1 MKISSILD
9 LQKISN
15 KINKILSPGDVILL
29 YGQIGVGKTSFARL
43 LINNYENEKKL
54 KKSEVLSPTFNIVF
68 EYDIKDFTIEHYD
81 LYRLKDEKE
90 IKNIGLFQNLEQKI
104 TSRINK
110 ILLPGDVIFLY
121 GQIGV
126 GKTTFVRLLINN
138 YENEKKLNNSEVLSP
153 TFNIVFEYDIKDFT
167 IEHYD
172 LYRIKNEKELK
183 NIGLFVNL
191 KKNITI
197 VEWPELIKN
206 KPINRI
212 DLFFEYTKDMNER
225 TLTIK
230 TSGRLKDNEF

>member
-9 LQKISN
+9 LQKITSSI
-15 KINKILSPGDVILL
+15 KKILLPGDAIFL
-29 YGQIGVGKTSFARL
+29 YGQIGVGKTTFVRL

-81 LYRLKDEKE
+81 LYRLKNEKE
-90 IKNIGLFQNLEQKI
+90 IQNIGLFA
-104 TSRINK
+104 
-110 ILLPGDVIFLY
+110 
-121 GQIGV
+121 
-126 GKTTFVRLLINN
+126 
-138 YENEKKLNNSEVLSP
+138 
-153 TFNIVFEYDIKDFT
+153 
-167 IEHYD
+167 
-172 LYRIKNEKELK
+172 
-183 NIGLFVNL
+183 NL
-191 KKNITI
+191 KQNITI

-230 TSGRLKDNEF
+230 TSGRLKVNEF

>member
-9 LQKISN
+9 LQKITSS
-15 KINKILSPGDVILL
+15 IHKILLPGDVIFL
-29 YGQIGVGKTSFARL
+29 YGQIGVGKTTFVRL

-81 LYRLKDEKE
+81 LYRLKNEEE
-90 IKNIGLFQNLEQKI
+90 IKNIGLFE
-104 TSRINK
+104 
-110 ILLPGDVIFLY
+110 
-121 GQIGV
+121 
-126 GKTTFVRLLINN
+126 
-138 YENEKKLNNSEVLSP
+138 
-153 TFNIVFEYDIKDFT
+153 
-167 IEHYD
+167 
-172 LYRIKNEKELK
+172 
-183 NIGLFVNL
+183 NL
-191 KKNITI
+191 KQNITI

-230 TSGRLKDNEF
+230 TNGRLKDNEF

>member
-9 LQKISN
+9 LQKI
-15 KINKILSPGDVILL
+15 
-29 YGQIGVGKTSFARL
+29 TS
-43 LINNYENEKKL
+43 
-54 KKSEVLSPTFNIVF
+54 S
-68 EYDIKDFTIEHYD
+68 IK
-81 LYRLKDEKE
+81 
-90 IKNIGLFQNLEQKI
+90 
-104 TSRINK
+104 K

-138 YENEKKLNNSEVLSP
+138 YENEKKLKKSEVLSP
-153 TFNIVFEYDIKDFT
+153 TFNIVFEYDIKDFI

-172 LYRIKNEKELK
+172 LYRLKNEKEIK
-183 NIGLFVNL
+183 NIGLFSNL
-191 KKNITI
+191 KQNITI

-206 KPINRI
+206 KPINRL

>member
-9 LQKISN
+9 LQKI
-15 KINKILSPGDVILL
+15 
-29 YGQIGVGKTSFARL
+29 TS
-43 LINNYENEKKL
+43 
-54 KKSEVLSPTFNIVF
+54 S
-68 EYDIKDFTIEHYD
+68 IK
-81 LYRLKDEKE
+81 
-90 IKNIGLFQNLEQKI
+90 
-104 TSRINK
+104 K
-110 ILLPGDVIFLY
+110 ILLPGDAIFLY

-138 YENEKKLNNSEVLSP
+138 YEDEKKLKKSEVLSP
-153 TFNIVFEYDIKDFT
+153 TFNIVFEYDIRDFT

-172 LYRIKNEKELK
+172 LYRIKNEKEIK

>member
-9 LQKISN
+9 LQKITNSI
-15 KINKILSPGDVILL
+15 KKILLPGDVIFL
-29 YGQIGVGKTSFARL
+29 YGQIGVGKTTFVRL
-43 LINNYENEKKL
+43 LVNNYENEKKL

-81 LYRLKDEKE
+81 LYRLKNEEE
-90 IKNIGLFQNLEQKI
+90 IKNIGLFE
-104 TSRINK
+104 
-110 ILLPGDVIFLY
+110 
-121 GQIGV
+121 
-126 GKTTFVRLLINN
+126 
-138 YENEKKLNNSEVLSP
+138 
-153 TFNIVFEYDIKDFT
+153 
-167 IEHYD
+167 
-172 LYRIKNEKELK
+172 
-183 NIGLFVNL
+183 NL
-191 KKNITI
+191 KQNITI

>member
-9 LQKISN
+9 LQKITSS
-15 KINKILSPGDVILL
+15 IHKILLPGDVIFL
-29 YGQIGVGKTSFARL
+29 YGQIGVGKTTFARL
-43 LINNYENEKKL
+43 LVNNYENEKKL

-81 LYRLKDEKE
+81 LYRLKNEKE
-90 IKNIGLFQNLEQKI
+90 IKNIGLFA
-104 TSRINK
+104 
-110 ILLPGDVIFLY
+110 
-121 GQIGV
+121 
-126 GKTTFVRLLINN
+126 
-138 YENEKKLNNSEVLSP
+138 
-153 TFNIVFEYDIKDFT
+153 
-167 IEHYD
+167 
-172 LYRIKNEKELK
+172 
-183 NIGLFVNL
+183 NL
-191 KKNITI
+191 KQNITI